1 MYINGVASG
10 AMQYAVDDDF
20 AQKAPNYIT
29 IGSSEAIVDIYN
41 IRIYN
46 AALTNRQVVNN

>member
-10 AMQYAVDDDF
+10 AMQYPTGDDF
-20 AQKAPNYIT
+20 AQKTPSYIT

-41 IRIYN
+41 IRVYN